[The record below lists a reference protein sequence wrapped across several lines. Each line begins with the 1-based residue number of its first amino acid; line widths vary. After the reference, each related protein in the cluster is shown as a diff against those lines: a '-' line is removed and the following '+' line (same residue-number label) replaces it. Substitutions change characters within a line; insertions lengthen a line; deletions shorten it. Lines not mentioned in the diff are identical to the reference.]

1 MSEAIHD
8 MVAYTKLNDTVIQQ
22 IMISEETKFD
32 KVPLILSIKFS
43 YLIM

>member
-8 MVAYTKLNDTVIQQ
+8 MVAYTKLNDTVIQH

-32 KVPLILSIKFS
+32 KVPLILSIKF
-43 YLIM
+43 LTL